1 MSQRQK
7 DLLCVD
13 DDVRSL
19 EIRQLLLEA
28 AGYHVITATSGPE
41 GLSVLRSRP
50 VDAVILD
57 YQMPGMNGG
66 EVAAAMKQ
74 IKPEIPVMVL
84 SALPYLPAD
93 APKCIDAFVTKG
105 EPTAQLI
112 RQIER
117 LVPRADENTKP
128 ASSRGTAGLGLIAEP
143 TKEWLH

>member
-66 EVAAAMKQ
+66 EVATAMKQ

-117 LVPRADENTKP
+117 LVPRAHENTKP
-128 ASSRGTAGLGLIAEP
+128 PSSRGTAGLGLIAEP
-143 TKEWLH
+143 AKGWLH